1 MEGSRAADMYFW
13 SWGFQGIIALLFV
26 LLIWSIPP
34 PALAA
39 LLPFYS
45 EKEFLWKE
53 KMYVFCSEE
62 YSSLAH
68 NCQRQDKEIDSIW
81 LSKKDRRER
90 TPRERDV

>member
-1 MEGSRAADMYFW
+1 MYFW

-45 EKEFLWKE
+45 KKEFLWKE
-53 KMYVFCSEE
+53 KMYVFVQKNN
-62 YSSLAH
+62 LH
-68 NCQRQDKEIDSIW
+68 WQIIVNGRIK
-81 LSKKDRRER
+81 R
-90 TPRERDV
+90 